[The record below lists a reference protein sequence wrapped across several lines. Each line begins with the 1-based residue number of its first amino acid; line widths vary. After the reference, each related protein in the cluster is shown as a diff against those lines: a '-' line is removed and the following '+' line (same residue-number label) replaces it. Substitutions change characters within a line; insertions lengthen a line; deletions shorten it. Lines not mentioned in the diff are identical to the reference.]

1 MDLWRYANGT
11 KLYEWLM
18 TDELFESSFV
28 FEHMSD
34 IVRALSLYR
43 YGGYHMDLDV
53 IVLKSMDDLGVDF
66 VGDDWGDVI
75 NAAVMHLQN
84 HGIGREA
91 IELFFK

>member
-1 MDLWRYANGT
+1 
-11 KLYEWLM
+11 M

-53 IVLKSMDDLGVDF
+53 IVLKNMDELGENF
-66 VGDDWGDVI
+66 VGDDWDDVI
-75 NAAVMHLQN
+75 NAAVMHLNN

-91 IELFFK
+91 IELFFR

>member
-1 MDLWRYANGT
+1 MNLWRYANGT
-11 KLYEWLM
+11 KLHEWLM
-18 TDELFESSFV
+18 TDELFDSSFV

-53 IVLKSMDDLGVDF
+53 VVLKNMDELGVNF
-66 VGDDWGDVI
+66 VADDWGDVI
-75 NAAVMHLQN
+75 NAAVLHLHN
-84 HGIGREA
+84 HGIGRES